1 MNKHMFLQGE
11 IGVGKSTIIKN
22 SISSHMHD
30 IGGFYSQRIYIGEKY
45 VGFAL
50 KCVQEEEE
58 YKINRYVNSLN
69 EVDNIF
75 LYSDDNG
82 RWKINND
89 VFLNYGIS
97 LLKKGYTSKKLI
109 LMDELGGVELKCI
122 PFMREIFNLLDG
134 NIPVLGVLKTESSI
148 TKLQNK
154 LSNSL
159 NKDSPSEF
167 YERILN
173 HSNVKIVNI
182 SRENYIEAN
191 NNVTKFVEDLFR

>member
-22 SISSHMHD
+22 SISPHMHE
-30 IGGFYSQRIYIGEKY
+30 IGGFYTQRIYIGQRY

-50 KCVQEEEE
+50 NCVEEEEE
-58 YKINRYVNSLN
+58 YIINKHVNSLN

-89 VFLNYGIS
+89 VFLNYGLSS
-97 LLKKGYTSKKLI
+97 LRTGYSSKKLI

-122 PFMREIFNLLDG
+122 PFMREIFNVLDG
-134 NIPVLGVLKTESSI
+134 EISVLGVLKTKSSI

-154 LSNSL
+154 LINSL
-159 NKDSPSEF
+159 NKENPNDF

-173 HSNVKIVNI
+173 HCNVKIVNV
-182 SRENYIEAN
+182 SKENYIEAN
-191 NNVTKFVEDLFR
+191 NDVAKFVEKVFY